1 MTIAIV
7 KEEQPTP
14 DAVAT
19 LKVNFTDEFG
29 NTLGVEP
36 AVATKTGP
44 EGETAV
50 FKYGED
56 WQIPE
61 GYTFASANDES
72 YAKQDLMVKFGE
84 TLDTLVIAIV
94 EQPTSQTIGVNYWD
108 AENNVQAGEGK
119 VTVAADA
126 YKVNTSA
133 LTDIPEGYELVNT
146 GDIEINDGWIYVEV
160 KKAATTKEVGVNYY
174 IPAEDR
180 YVEGKV
186 TVAADSIHVNTSVL
200 TDIPAGYEVV
210 WTGDVLIY
218 DNWIYVELRKS
229 ETVKEIG
236 VNYYI
241 PAEDRYVE
249 GKVIVDKDANN
260 VNTSALTDIPAG
272 YEPIWVG
279 DVQINDGWI
288 YVELRK
294 SETVKEISVK
304 YYIPAEHRY
313 LKGKVIVDKDAIH
326 VNTGALT
333 DIPKGYEPIV
343 VGDIEIKNGWIY
355 VELQKVAEKPDKPE
369 KPLINGLYQ
378 GSDGVW
384 RYYVNSI
391 FQKDFSGILEYEGN
405 SFVLKEGVLCQDAS
419 GLNLIGDEWYYL
431 TEGRI
436 RTDVTQ
442 VVMYDGEWFYVSE
455 GKLDTSV
462 NGLVPYDGETFV
474 FVDGRLAQE
483 GNGLW
488 VGEEGVWYFLSNGRV
503 AKEHTG
509 VAMYDNEW
517 FYVVDGKIAVDYN
530 GTVEYNGGTF
540 KVVAGMLREQ
550 IK

>member
-1 MTIAIV
+1 M
-7 KEEQPTP
+7 
-14 DAVAT
+14 
-19 LKVNFTDEFG
+19 
-29 NTLGVEP
+29 
-36 AVATKTGP
+36 
-44 EGETAV
+44 EG
-50 FKYGED
+50 
-56 WQIPE
+56 
-61 GYTFASANDES
+61 
-72 YAKQDLMVKFGE
+72 
-84 TLDTLVIAIV
+84 
-94 EQPTSQTIGVNYWD
+94 
-108 AENNVQAGEGK
+108 
-119 VTVAADA
+119 TVAADA
-126 YKVNTSA
+126 IHVNTSA
-133 LTDIPEGYELVNT
+133 LTDIPAGYEVIWT
-146 GDIEINDGWIYVEV
+146 GDVLINDGWIWVELRKSETV
-160 KKAATTKEVGVNYY
+160 KEVGVNYY

-180 YVEGKV
+180 
-186 TVAADSIHVNTSVL
+186 H
-200 TDIPAGYEVV
+200 
-210 WTGDVLIY
+210 
-218 DNWIYVELRKS
+218 
-229 ETVKEIG
+229 
-236 VNYYI
+236 
-241 PAEDRYVE
+241 VE

-326 VNTGALT
+326 VNTSALT

-355 VELQKVAEKPDKPE
+355 VELQKVAERPDKPE

-378 GSDGVW
+378 GADGIW

-405 SFVLKEGVLCQDAS
+405 SFVLKNGVLCQDAS
-419 GLNLIGDEWYYL
+419 GLNLVDGVWYFL

-442 VVMYDGEWFYVSE
+442 VVMYDGEWFYVSN

-503 AKEHTG
+503 AREHTG
-509 VAMYDNEW
+509 LAMYDDEW
-517 FYVVDGKIAVDYN
+517 FYVVNGKIAVDYN

-540 KVVAGMLREQ
+540 KVVGGMVKEQ
-550 IK
+550 VK